1 MSAPLDARDVGAPI
15 DTRDA
20 MGLDSW
26 RSITAL
32 LWLGFV
38 GLATFQLIPLLTG
51 QLVDVYGF
59 GDAKAGLISSWY
71 CGAGFIASVIA
82 LSVGESGDQAAFF
95 SMKSWYFLPSMMSSA
110 LAPSLA
116 A

>member
-1 MSAPLDARDVGAPI
+1 MSAPIDA
-15 DTRDA
+15 RDA

-71 CGAGFIASVIA
+71 CGAGFVASVIA
-82 LSVGESGDQAAFF
+82 FY
-95 SMKSWYFLPSMMSSA
+95 WLPRWDRRKVLLVA
-110 LAPSLA
+110 LVLGTVLA
-116 A
+116 RLGTTVATR